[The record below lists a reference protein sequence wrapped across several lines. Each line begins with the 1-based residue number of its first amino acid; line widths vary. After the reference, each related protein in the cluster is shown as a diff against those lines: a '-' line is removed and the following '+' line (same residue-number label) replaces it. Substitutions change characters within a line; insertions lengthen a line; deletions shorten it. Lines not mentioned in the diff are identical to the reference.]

1 MALARRKHRRRAR
14 QELPVPGQEHRE
26 HAQEPTHGPWDVV
39 DAPDDARE
47 RIDLGALRVP
57 ALPGYDLRVEVSP
70 EGQVVAATLASPR
83 GEMQLGVFA
92 APRSAG
98 IWDEVRAEIK
108 ATVGSEGGSI
118 TEQTGDF
125 GPELA
130 GRVPMPNGHAAARFL
145 GIDGPRW
152 FLRALLLG
160 PVATDPEQAKPL
172 EEALRDV
179 IVVRGNDPMPVRE
192 PLPLR
197 LPKDVAEQIAAQGDP
212 SFLEQ
217 HEDSE

>member
-1 MALARRKHRRRAR
+1 MALGRRKHKHRQR
-14 QELPVPGQEHRE
+14 QELPVPGEERREYVQEE
-26 HAQEPTHGPWDVV
+26 THGPWDVL
-39 DAPDDARE
+39 DAPDDDRE

-57 ALPGYDLRVEVSP
+57 ALPGYDLRVEVSQ

-98 IWDEVRAEIK
+98 IWDEVRKEIK
-108 ATVGSEGGSI
+108 ATVSSQGGTISEQAGA
-118 TEQTGDF
+118 F
-125 GPELA
+125 GPELT
-130 GRVPMPNGHAAARFL
+130 GRVPMPNGQAAARFV

-172 EEALRDV
+172 EEALRQV

-192 PLPLR
+192 ALPLR
-197 LPKDVAEQIAAQGDP
+197 LPKAVAEQLAEQGDP
-212 SFLEQ
+212 TFLQQ
-217 HEDSE
+217 HEPEE